1 MSLSLGLLITMGS
14 VSVGGVLIEK
24 ILGNAGR
31 IDDANMVGLVS
42 KSMLITTVVG
52 SVLSAF
58 NEVRKLG
65 K

>member
-1 MSLSLGLLITMGS
+1 MGLSIGLLITMGS
-14 VSVGGVLIEK
+14 VSVGGVIIEK
-24 ILGNAGR
+24 ILGSAGR
-31 IDDANMVGLVS
+31 IDDANMVGIVS
-42 KSMLITTVVG
+42 KSMLITTVIG